1 MNPLRQRGPVWTPI
15 TPKTGALF
23 HADSHTFAYVRVST
37 YGQTTE
43 NQIGEIR
50 AAGFEVNAR
59 RVVSETVSGS
69 LAAREREGFAK
80 LLDRMEEGDVLVVT
94 KMDRLG
100 RNSMD
105 VRATVEHLAGMGV
118 KVHCLA
124 LGGVDLTSST
134 GRMTM
139 SVINAVA
146 EFERDLLIER
156 TQAGLIR
163 AREQGKGPGA
173 PGKADGR
180 AEARGGGAPR
190 WRSIGFS
197 LGTRVQG
204 RSADDPARAR

>member
-1 MNPLRQRGPVWTPI
+1 MSRV
-15 TPKTGALF
+15 
-23 HADSHTFAYVRVST
+23 FAYVRVST
-37 YGQTTE
+37 HEQTTD

-50 AAGFEVNAR
+50 AAGFDVQVR

-69 LAAREREGFAK
+69 LVAREREGFVK

-100 RNSMD
+100 RNAMD
-105 VRATVEHLAGMGV
+105 VRATVELLAGMGV

-146 EFERDLLIER
+146 EFERDLLVER
-156 TQAGLIR
+156 THAGL
-163 AREQGKGPGA
+163 
-173 PGKADGR
+173 
-180 AEARGGGAPR
+180 
-190 WRSIGFS
+190 
-197 LGTRVQG
+197 
-204 RSADDPARAR
+204 ARARAHGRVLGRPPRLTAEQKRVVCKRLGEGTSISALSREFGVSRLTIQRTRDAAARADPDQ

>member
-1 MNPLRQRGPVWTPI
+1 MSRL
-15 TPKTGALF
+15 
-23 HADSHTFAYVRVST
+23 FAYVRVST
-37 YGQTTE
+37 NGQTTD

-50 AAGFEVNAR
+50 DAGFEVQIR

-69 LAAREREGFAK
+69 LAAKEREGFRK
-80 LLDRMEEGDVLVVT
+80 LLDRMEEGDILVVT

-100 RNSMD
+100 RNAMD
-105 VRATVEHLAGMGV
+105 VRATVELLAEMGV

-156 TQAGLIR
+156 TMPGSC
-163 AREQGKGPGA
+163 GPRNR
-173 PGKADGR
+173 GR
-180 AEARGGGAPR
+180 CWVVPRSCPPNKSVSFARGWGRGTRSPR
-190 WRSIGFS
+190 WRESS
-197 LGTRVQG
+197 W
-204 RSADDPARAR
+204 SAV

>member
-1 MNPLRQRGPVWTPI
+1 MSRL
-15 TPKTGALF
+15 
-23 HADSHTFAYVRVST
+23 FAYVRVST
-37 YGQTTE
+37 NGQTTD

-50 AAGFEVNAR
+50 AAGFEVQVR

-69 LAAREREGFAK
+69 LAAKDREGFRK
-80 LLDRMEEGDVLVVT
+80 LLDRMEEGDILVVT

-100 RNSMD
+100 RNAMD
-105 VRATVEHLAGMGV
+105 VRATVELLAEMGV

-156 TQAGLIR
+156 THAGLIR
-163 AREQGKGPGA
+163 AKEQGRVLGRPAKLSAEQKRVVRDRLGEGA
-173 PGKADGR
+173 SISAL
-180 AEARGGGAPR
+180 AREFAVSR
-190 WRSIGFS
+190 LTI
-197 LGTRVQG
+197 Q
-204 RSADDPARAR
+204 RARDAAKAQDQVTP

>member
-1 MNPLRQRGPVWTPI
+1 MSRV
-15 TPKTGALF
+15 
-23 HADSHTFAYVRVST
+23 FAYVRVST
-37 YGQTTE
+37 NGQTTE

-50 AAGFEVNAR
+50 AAGFDVHAR

-69 LAAREREGFAK
+69 LAAKDREGFAK

-100 RNSMD
+100 RNAMD
-105 VRATVEHLAGMGV
+105 VRATVELLAGMGV

-163 AREQGKGPGA
+163 AREQGRVLGRPAKLTLEQKRTVLARLGEGA
-173 PGKADGR
+173 SISAVAREFAVSRLTIQRTRDGAR
-180 AEARGGGAPR
+180 QQHQEAG
-190 WRSIGFS
+190 
-197 LGTRVQG
+197 
-204 RSADDPARAR
+204 